1 MDMTLRWYGEGNDSV
16 TLDQIRQIP
25 GVTGVITAL
34 HDIPAGEAWTYED
47 VMKRKQE
54 VEAKGLKLVGVESIN
69 VHEDIKIGLPTR
81 DELIENYCKSLEAIG
96 KADIHLVCYNF
107 IRISSFGL
115 HATKSWICLVSSL
128 LIFIILPFICT
139 VITIPMYLK
148 IIIGLIGLAFI
159 IKNAPADTYKRPII
173 SKKRRMFFKICSSIV
188 TIAMILFSLFI
199 EDQFLANSLLFS
211 IILQCFMIS
220 PTVYKFFKLPYN
232 NYKRY
237 I

>member
-1 MDMTLRWYGEGNDSV
+1 MKDLIIGKQLNIIKKYNNFDDDKLAVIKYG
-16 TLDQIRQIP
+16 L
-25 GVTGVITAL
+25 
-34 HDIPAGEAWTYED
+34 
-47 VMKRKQE
+47 
-54 VEAKGLKLVGVESIN
+54 ESIYILITKTIIILL
-69 VHEDIKIGLPTR
+69 VSYLLGLLKQTV
-81 DELIENYCKSLEAIG
+81 IF
-96 KADIHLVCYNF
+96 LVCYNF
-107 IRISSFGL
+107 IRIPSFGL

-173 SKKRRMFFKICSSIV
+173 SKKRRMFFKVCSSIV

-237 I
+237 V

>member
-1 MDMTLRWYGEGNDSV
+1 MKDLIIGKQLNVIKKYNNFDDDKLAVIKYG
-16 TLDQIRQIP
+16 L
-25 GVTGVITAL
+25 
-34 HDIPAGEAWTYED
+34 
-47 VMKRKQE
+47 
-54 VEAKGLKLVGVESIN
+54 ESIYILITKTIIILL
-69 VHEDIKIGLPTR
+69 VSYLLGLLKQTV
-81 DELIENYCKSLEAIG
+81 IF
-96 KADIHLVCYNF
+96 LVCYNF
-107 IRISSFGL
+107 IRIPSFGL

-173 SKKRRMFFKICSSIV
+173 SKKRRMFFKVCSSIV

-237 I
+237 V

>member
-1 MDMTLRWYGEGNDSV
+1 MKDLIIDKQLNVIKKYNDFDDDKLAVIKYGLESLYILITKTIIILLVSYLLGLLKQ
-16 TLDQIRQIP
+16 T
-25 GVTGVITAL
+25 VIF
-34 HDIPAGEAWTYED
+34 
-47 VMKRKQE
+47 
-54 VEAKGLKLVGVESIN
+54 
-69 VHEDIKIGLPTR
+69 
-81 DELIENYCKSLEAIG
+81 
-96 KADIHLVCYNF
+96 LVCYNF
-107 IRISSFGL
+107 IRIPSFGL

-139 VITIPMYLK
+139 LITIPIYLK

-159 IKNAPADTYKRPII
+159 IKNAPADTYKRPIV
-173 SKKRRMFFKICSSIV
+173 SKKRRLFFKICSSIV
-188 TIAMILFSLFI
+188 TIIMILFSLFI

>member
-1 MDMTLRWYGEGNDSV
+1 MKDLIIGKQLNVIKKYNNFDDDKLAVIKYG
-16 TLDQIRQIP
+16 L
-25 GVTGVITAL
+25 
-34 HDIPAGEAWTYED
+34 
-47 VMKRKQE
+47 
-54 VEAKGLKLVGVESIN
+54 ESIYILITKTIIILL
-69 VHEDIKIGLPTR
+69 VSYLLGLLKQTVVF
-81 DELIENYCKSLEAIG
+81 
-96 KADIHLVCYNF
+96 LVCYNF
-107 IRISSFGL
+107 IRIPSFGL

-173 SKKRRMFFKICSSIV
+173 SKKRRMFFKVCSSIV

-237 I
+237 V

>member
-1 MDMTLRWYGEGNDSV
+1 MKDLIIGKQLNVIKKYNNFDDDKLAVIKYG
-16 TLDQIRQIP
+16 L
-25 GVTGVITAL
+25 
-34 HDIPAGEAWTYED
+34 
-47 VMKRKQE
+47 
-54 VEAKGLKLVGVESIN
+54 ESIY
-69 VHEDIKIGLPTR
+69 ILITKTIIILLISYLLGLLKQTV
-81 DELIENYCKSLEAIG
+81 IF
-96 KADIHLVCYNF
+96 LVCYNL
-107 IRISSFGL
+107 IRIPSFGL

-139 VITIPMYLK
+139 VITIPIYLK

-159 IKNAPADTYKRPII
+159 IKNAPADTYKRHII

-188 TIAMILFSLFI
+188 TITMILFSLFI

-237 I
+237 V

>member
-1 MDMTLRWYGEGNDSV
+1 MKDLIIGKQLNVIKKYNNFDDDKLAVIKYG
-16 TLDQIRQIP
+16 L
-25 GVTGVITAL
+25 
-34 HDIPAGEAWTYED
+34 
-47 VMKRKQE
+47 
-54 VEAKGLKLVGVESIN
+54 ESIY
-69 VHEDIKIGLPTR
+69 ILITKTIIILLISYLLGLLKQTV
-81 DELIENYCKSLEAIG
+81 IF
-96 KADIHLVCYNF
+96 LVCYNL
-107 IRISSFGL
+107 IRIPSFGL

-139 VITIPMYLK
+139 VITIPIYLK

-188 TIAMILFSLFI
+188 TITMILFSLFI

-237 I
+237 V

>member
-1 MDMTLRWYGEGNDSV
+1 MKDLIIGKQLNVIKKYNNFDDDKLAVIKYG
-16 TLDQIRQIP
+16 L
-25 GVTGVITAL
+25 
-34 HDIPAGEAWTYED
+34 
-47 VMKRKQE
+47 
-54 VEAKGLKLVGVESIN
+54 ESIYILITKTIIILL
-69 VHEDIKIGLPTR
+69 VSYLLGLLKQTV
-81 DELIENYCKSLEAIG
+81 IF
-96 KADIHLVCYNF
+96 LVCYNF
-107 IRISSFGL
+107 IRIPSFGL

-139 VITIPMYLK
+139 VITIPIYLK

-232 NYKRY
+232 NYKKY
-237 I
+237 V

>member
-1 MDMTLRWYGEGNDSV
+1 MKDLIIGKQLNVIKKYNDFDDEKLSIIKYG
-16 TLDQIRQIP
+16 L
-25 GVTGVITAL
+25 
-34 HDIPAGEAWTYED
+34 
-47 VMKRKQE
+47 
-54 VEAKGLKLVGVESIN
+54 ESIYILITKTIIILL
-69 VHEDIKIGLPTR
+69 VSYLLGLLKQTV
-81 DELIENYCKSLEAIG
+81 IF
-96 KADIHLVCYNF
+96 LVCYNF
-107 IRISSFGL
+107 IRIPSFGL

-139 VITIPMYLK
+139 VITIPTYLK

-188 TIAMILFSLFI
+188 TIAMIIFALFI

-237 I
+237 V

>member
-1 MDMTLRWYGEGNDSV
+1 MKDLIIGKQLNVIKKYNNFDDDKLAIIKYG
-16 TLDQIRQIP
+16 L
-25 GVTGVITAL
+25 
-34 HDIPAGEAWTYED
+34 
-47 VMKRKQE
+47 
-54 VEAKGLKLVGVESIN
+54 ESIYILITKTIIILL
-69 VHEDIKIGLPTR
+69 VSYLLGLLKQTV
-81 DELIENYCKSLEAIG
+81 IF
-96 KADIHLVCYNF
+96 LVCYNF
-107 IRISSFGL
+107 IRIPSFGL

-173 SKKRRMFFKICSSIV
+173 SKKRRMFFKVCSSIV

-237 I
+237 V

>member
-1 MDMTLRWYGEGNDSV
+1 MKDLIIGKQLNVIKKYNDFDDEKLSIIKYG
-16 TLDQIRQIP
+16 L
-25 GVTGVITAL
+25 
-34 HDIPAGEAWTYED
+34 
-47 VMKRKQE
+47 
-54 VEAKGLKLVGVESIN
+54 ESIY
-69 VHEDIKIGLPTR
+69 ILITKTIIILLISYLLGLLKQTV
-81 DELIENYCKSLEAIG
+81 IF
-96 KADIHLVCYNF
+96 LVCYNF
-107 IRISSFGL
+107 IRIPSFGL

-237 I
+237 V

>member
-1 MDMTLRWYGEGNDSV
+1 MKDLIIDKQLNVIKKYNNFDDDKLAVIKYG
-16 TLDQIRQIP
+16 L
-25 GVTGVITAL
+25 
-34 HDIPAGEAWTYED
+34 
-47 VMKRKQE
+47 
-54 VEAKGLKLVGVESIN
+54 ESIYILITKTIIILL
-69 VHEDIKIGLPTR
+69 VSYLLGLLKQTV
-81 DELIENYCKSLEAIG
+81 IF
-96 KADIHLVCYNF
+96 LVCYNF
-107 IRISSFGL
+107 IRIPSFGL

-173 SKKRRMFFKICSSIV
+173 SKKRRMFFKVCSSIV

-237 I
+237 V

>member
-1 MDMTLRWYGEGNDSV
+1 MKDLIIGKQLNVIKKYNDFDDEKLSIIKYG
-16 TLDQIRQIP
+16 L
-25 GVTGVITAL
+25 
-34 HDIPAGEAWTYED
+34 
-47 VMKRKQE
+47 
-54 VEAKGLKLVGVESIN
+54 ESIYILITKTIIILL
-69 VHEDIKIGLPTR
+69 VSYLLGLLKQTV
-81 DELIENYCKSLEAIG
+81 IF
-96 KADIHLVCYNF
+96 LVCYNF
-107 IRISSFGL
+107 IRIPSFGL

-139 VITIPMYLK
+139 VITIPTYLK
-148 IIIGLIGLAFI
+148 VIIGLIGLAFI

-188 TIAMILFSLFI
+188 TISMILFSLFI

>member
-1 MDMTLRWYGEGNDSV
+1 MKDLIIGKQLNVIKKYNDFDDDKLAVIKYG
-16 TLDQIRQIP
+16 L
-25 GVTGVITAL
+25 
-34 HDIPAGEAWTYED
+34 
-47 VMKRKQE
+47 
-54 VEAKGLKLVGVESIN
+54 ESIYILITKTIIILL
-69 VHEDIKIGLPTR
+69 VSYLLGLLKQTV
-81 DELIENYCKSLEAIG
+81 IF
-96 KADIHLVCYNF
+96 LVCYNF
-107 IRISSFGL
+107 IRIPSFGL

-148 IIIGLIGLAFI
+148 IIIGSIGLAFI
-159 IKNAPADTYKRPII
+159 IKNAPAETYKRPII

-188 TIAMILFSLFI
+188 TITMISFSLFI

-237 I
+237 V

>member
-1 MDMTLRWYGEGNDSV
+1 MKDLIIGKQLNVIKKYNNFDDDKLAVIKYG
-16 TLDQIRQIP
+16 L
-25 GVTGVITAL
+25 
-34 HDIPAGEAWTYED
+34 
-47 VMKRKQE
+47 
-54 VEAKGLKLVGVESIN
+54 ESIYILITKTIIILL
-69 VHEDIKIGLPTR
+69 VSYLLGLLKQTV
-81 DELIENYCKSLEAIG
+81 IF
-96 KADIHLVCYNF
+96 LVCYNF
-107 IRISSFGL
+107 IRIPSFGL

-173 SKKRRMFFKICSSIV
+173 SKKRRMFFKVCSSIV

-232 NYKRY
+232 NYKKY
-237 I
+237 V

>member
-1 MDMTLRWYGEGNDSV
+1 MKDLIIGKQLNVIKKYNNFDDDKLAVIKYG
-16 TLDQIRQIP
+16 L
-25 GVTGVITAL
+25 
-34 HDIPAGEAWTYED
+34 
-47 VMKRKQE
+47 
-54 VEAKGLKLVGVESIN
+54 ESIYILITKTIIILL
-69 VHEDIKIGLPTR
+69 VSYLLGLLKQTV
-81 DELIENYCKSLEAIG
+81 IF
-96 KADIHLVCYNF
+96 LVCYNF
-107 IRISSFGL
+107 IRIPSFGL

-139 VITIPMYLK
+139 VITIPIYLK

-188 TIAMILFSLFI
+188 TITMILFSLFI

-237 I
+237 V

>member
-1 MDMTLRWYGEGNDSV
+1 MKDLIIGKQLNVIKKYNNFDDDKLAVIKYG
-16 TLDQIRQIP
+16 L
-25 GVTGVITAL
+25 
-34 HDIPAGEAWTYED
+34 
-47 VMKRKQE
+47 
-54 VEAKGLKLVGVESIN
+54 ESIYILITN
-69 VHEDIKIGLPTR
+69 TIIILLVSYLLGLLKQTV
-81 DELIENYCKSLEAIG
+81 IF
-96 KADIHLVCYNF
+96 LVCYNF
-107 IRISSFGL
+107 IRIPSFGL

-188 TIAMILFSLFI
+188 TITMILFSLFI

-220 PTVYKFFKLPYN
+220 PIVYKFFKLPYN

-237 I
+237 V

>member
-1 MDMTLRWYGEGNDSV
+1 MKDLIIGKQLNVIKKYNDFNDEKLSIIKYG
-16 TLDQIRQIP
+16 L
-25 GVTGVITAL
+25 
-34 HDIPAGEAWTYED
+34 
-47 VMKRKQE
+47 
-54 VEAKGLKLVGVESIN
+54 ESIYILITKTIIILL
-69 VHEDIKIGLPTR
+69 VSYLLGLLKQTV
-81 DELIENYCKSLEAIG
+81 IF
-96 KADIHLVCYNF
+96 LVCYNF
-107 IRISSFGL
+107 IRIPSFGL

-128 LIFIILPFICT
+128 LIFIILPFICM
-139 VITIPMYLK
+139 IIAIPTYLK
-148 IIIGLIGLAFI
+148 VIIGLIGLAFI

-173 SKKRRMFFKICSSIV
+173 SKKRRLFFKICSSIV
-188 TIAMILFSLFI
+188 AITMIIFALFI

>member
-1 MDMTLRWYGEGNDSV
+1 MKDLIIGKQLNVIKKYNNFDDDKLAVIKYG
-16 TLDQIRQIP
+16 L
-25 GVTGVITAL
+25 
-34 HDIPAGEAWTYED
+34 
-47 VMKRKQE
+47 
-54 VEAKGLKLVGVESIN
+54 ESIYILITKTIIILL
-69 VHEDIKIGLPTR
+69 VSYLLGLLKQTV
-81 DELIENYCKSLEAIG
+81 IF
-96 KADIHLVCYNF
+96 LVCYNF
-107 IRISSFGL
+107 IRIPSFGL

-139 VITIPMYLK
+139 VITIPKYLK

-188 TIAMILFSLFI
+188 TITMILFSLFI

-237 I
+237 V

>member
-1 MDMTLRWYGEGNDSV
+1 MKDLIIGKQLNVIKKYNNFDDDKLAVIKYG
-16 TLDQIRQIP
+16 L
-25 GVTGVITAL
+25 
-34 HDIPAGEAWTYED
+34 
-47 VMKRKQE
+47 
-54 VEAKGLKLVGVESIN
+54 ESIY
-69 VHEDIKIGLPTR
+69 ILITKTIIILLISYLLGLLKQTV
-81 DELIENYCKSLEAIG
+81 IF
-96 KADIHLVCYNF
+96 LVCYNF
-107 IRISSFGL
+107 IRIPSFGL

-139 VITIPMYLK
+139 VITIPIYLK

-188 TIAMILFSLFI
+188 TITMILFSLFI

-237 I
+237 V

>member
-1 MDMTLRWYGEGNDSV
+1 MKDLIIGKQLNVIKKYNDFDDEKLSIIKYG
-16 TLDQIRQIP
+16 L
-25 GVTGVITAL
+25 
-34 HDIPAGEAWTYED
+34 
-47 VMKRKQE
+47 
-54 VEAKGLKLVGVESIN
+54 ESIYILITKTIIILL
-69 VHEDIKIGLPTR
+69 VSYLLGLLKQTV
-81 DELIENYCKSLEAIG
+81 IF
-96 KADIHLVCYNF
+96 LVCYNF
-107 IRISSFGL
+107 IRIPSFGL

-173 SKKRRMFFKICSSIV
+173 SKKRRRFFKICSSIV
-188 TIAMILFSLFI
+188 TITMITFALFI

>member
-1 MDMTLRWYGEGNDSV
+1 MKDLIIGKQLNVIKKYNNFDDDKLAVIKYG
-16 TLDQIRQIP
+16 L
-25 GVTGVITAL
+25 
-34 HDIPAGEAWTYED
+34 
-47 VMKRKQE
+47 
-54 VEAKGLKLVGVESIN
+54 ESIYILITKTIIILL
-69 VHEDIKIGLPTR
+69 VSYLLGLLKQTV
-81 DELIENYCKSLEAIG
+81 IF
-96 KADIHLVCYNF
+96 LVCYNF
-107 IRISSFGL
+107 IRIPSFGL

-173 SKKRRMFFKICSSIV
+173 SKKRRMFFKVCSSIV
-188 TIAMILFSLFI
+188 TITMISFSLFI

-237 I
+237 V

>member
-1 MDMTLRWYGEGNDSV
+1 MKDLIIGKQLNVIKKYNDFDDEKLSIIKYG
-16 TLDQIRQIP
+16 L
-25 GVTGVITAL
+25 
-34 HDIPAGEAWTYED
+34 
-47 VMKRKQE
+47 
-54 VEAKGLKLVGVESIN
+54 ESIYILITKTIIILL
-69 VHEDIKIGLPTR
+69 VSYLLGLLKQTV
-81 DELIENYCKSLEAIG
+81 IF
-96 KADIHLVCYNF
+96 LVFYNF
-107 IRISSFGL
+107 IRIPSFGL

-128 LIFIILPFICT
+128 LTFIILPFICM
-139 VITIPMYLK
+139 IIAIPTYLK
-148 IIIGLIGLAFI
+148 VIIGLIGLAFI

-173 SKKRRMFFKICSSIV
+173 SKKRRMFFKVFSSIV
-188 TIAMILFSLFI
+188 TIAMISFSLFI